1 MCTKDSIKRSTKLE
15 YKGLKKT
22 RHDVV
27 MELLGELLDETDE
40 IVVLIDEPLKTVH
53 LFPLLLDSL
62 LSDSRIHRQR
72 EKEHKQKKQTSPLT
86 SHLPTRG
93 YKSRPLLLLIK
104 IRTLPYAAF
113 LIFF

>member
-40 IVVLIDEPLKTVH
+40 IVVLVDEALKTIH
-53 LFPLLLDSL
+53 LFPLLSDSL
-62 LSDSRIHRQR
+62 LHVARCF
-72 EKEHKQKKQTSPLT
+72 PC
-86 SHLPTRG
+86 
-93 YKSRPLLLLIK
+93 LLL
-104 IRTLPYAAF
+104 
-113 LIFF
+113 